1 MKSRSI
7 DLPKETLEEQNNRI
21 DAMLNCM
28 VIEASLF
35 ALENEEAPPYF
46 TRDQIADFCGCGKD
60 TIKRIE
66 ERALEKVKR
75 LLG

>member
-1 MKSRSI
+1 MKNPSTDS
-7 DLPKETLEEQNNRI
+7 PKEPLEEQNNRI
-21 DAMLNCM
+21 DAMLNWM

-46 TRDQIADFCGCGKD
+46 TRDQIADFRGCGKD

-66 ERALEKVKR
+66 ERALEKLKR
-75 LLG
+75 LL